1 MLISLRHITES
12 TVTASDGSI
21 GRVTAAFFDDQS
33 WAVRY
38 LVVDAGTWLEGREV
52 LISPY
57 AVRQPMDAGKDIH
70 VSLTREQVRNSPD
83 VDTQQPVSRQ
93 HERDYT
99 RYYGYPYYWDGGGM
113 WGIGTLPMLPPY
125 AGTSTEIEVDNALR
139 AEENRHDDIHLRS
152 SVKVAGYDIQATD
165 ESIGHVKDFIV
176 DDLSWA
182 IRYLVVD
189 TRNWWPGGRKV
200 LVATHWIDRIDWAT
214 RTVNVKLT
222 REQVRNSP
230 EYEESKPVDRDYEK
244 LLHDNYSRTG
254 YWD

>member
-1 MLISLRHITES
+1 MLNSLSNITDS

-21 GRVTAAFFDDQS
+21 GKVTEAFFDDQS

-57 AVRQPMDAGKDIH
+57 AVRQPMDADKEIH
-70 VSLTREQVRNSPD
+70 VTLTREQVRNSPD
-83 VDTQQPVSRQ
+83 VDTQRPVSRQ
-93 HERDYT
+93 HERET
-99 RYYGYPYYWDGGGM
+99 MGYYGYPYYWGGGGL
-113 WGIGTLPMLPPY
+113 WGIGALPVLPPY
-125 AGTSTEIEVDNALR
+125 PGTAAEMEVDDALR
-139 AEENRHDDIHLRS
+139 AEENRQEDSHLRS
-152 SVKVAGYDIQATD
+152 SVAVAGYDIQATD

-200 LVATHWIDRIDWAT
+200 LIATHWIDHIDWAT
-214 RTVNVKLT
+214 RTVSVKLT
-222 REQVRNSP
+222 REQVRNS
-230 EYEESKPVDRDYEK
+230 KPYDETRHVDRDYET
-244 LLHDNYSRTG
+244 LLHDSYGRPG

>member
-1 MLISLRHITES
+1 MLTNLSHITNS
-12 TVTASDGSI
+12 SVHARDGDI
-21 GRVTAAFFDDQS
+21 GKVSAAYFDDHS

-57 AVRQPMDAGKDIH
+57 AVRHPLGDAMTIN
-70 VSLTREQVRNSPD
+70 VSLSREQVRNSPD
-83 VDTQQPVSRQ
+83 VDTQRPVSRQ
-93 HERDYT
+93 HEREHL

-113 WGIGTLPMLPPY
+113 WGIGALPMLP
-125 AGTSTEIEVDNALR
+125 AQSGTPSEIAADNALR
-139 AEENRHDDIHLRS
+139 AEEHRKDDTHLRS
-152 SVKVAGYDIQATD
+152 SAEVCGYDIQATD

-182 IRYLVVD
+182 IRYLIVD

-200 LVATHWIDRIDWAT
+200 LIATNWIDHIDWST
-214 RTVNVKLT
+214 RTVSVKLT

-230 EYEESKPVDRDYEK
+230 EYVEAEPVNREYER
-244 LLHDNYSRTG
+244 LLHDVYSRTG